1 VKWVAT
7 RTESLLGDNHGRDQ
21 LISAEM
27 ALDMPKPPLSRPSR
41 EASRP
46 RRSGVKSRMVQSDE
60 TLDPPNR
67 TGLRSRHLTPES
79 RRMQRILVVDDDRT
93 TRDLLRLQLK
103 SLGYGVDTAAD
114 GASGLARL
122 ERRRYDL
129 VLLDVWM
136 PGMDGLEVLGRI
148 RSAPAPPPVV
158 VMTADD
164 APQTV
169 LKAIRERAYR
179 YVTKPIEPKDLGALV
194 SEVLSSPADARPIE
208 VISAKPEWVE
218 LLVPCD
224 RAAAERIQAFLF
236 QLESDLPED
245 VRVSVGQAFRE
256 LLMNAIEWGGGL
268 DPRQTVRIAC
278 LRAKRMILFRIADPG
293 KGFSFSALPHA
304 AVSNAPESP
313 LEHALV
319 REEKGLRPGGFGL
332 LMTRQIVDELVYN
345 EAHNEVVFV
354 KYLD

>member
-1 VKWVAT
+1 
-7 RTESLLGDNHGRDQ
+7 
-21 LISAEM
+21 
-27 ALDMPKPPLSRPSR
+27 MP
-41 EASRP
+41 
-46 RRSGVKSRMVQSDE
+46 
-60 TLDPPNR
+60 
-67 TGLRSRHLTPES
+67 
-79 RRMQRILVVDDDRT
+79 RILVVDDDRT
-93 TRDLLRLQLK
+93 TRDLLRLQLR
-103 SLGYGVDTAAD
+103 SLGHAVDTAAD
-114 GASGLARL
+114 GAKALAAVA
-122 ERRRYDL
+122 RRRYDL

-136 PGMDGLEVLGRI
+136 PGMDGLEVLGRM
-148 RSAPAPPPVV
+148 RKAADAPRVV

-169 LKAIRERAYR
+169 LKAIRQRAYR
-179 YVTKPIEPKDLGALV
+179 YVTKPIEPRDLGALV
-194 SEVLSSPADARPIE
+194 TEALSAPPEVSPIE
-208 VISAKPEWVE
+208 VISAKPDWVE

-224 RAAAERIQAFLF
+224 RAAAEQIQAFLS

-245 VRVSVGQAFRE
+245 VRTSVGHAFRE

-268 DPRQTVRIAC
+268 DPRQSVRIAC
-278 LRAKRMILFRIADPG
+278 LRARRMLLFRIADPG

-313 LEHALV
+313 LDHAHV

-332 LMTRQIVDELVYN
+332 LMTRQVADELIYN